1 MCPWQFS
8 RASLCLNECNCVD
21 HADRLVQVGFDLKER
36 SLMPPQIL
44 VPLHTYPDGNSIS
57 IAAHVGAV
65 ARHLQADVHGLVL
78 NATFPPA
85 SSILGNMIINV
96 DSMVREVTA
105 KCHVR
110 GTALVQAMQ
119 AALEPVGIKFRSTQ
133 LDCAMGTIGRA
144 AETYARY
151 HDLVVTGIGINDV
164 SMDATAETVIFASG
178 RPTLLVPQDLPPSQ
192 YQHVMIAWDG
202 SRVATRAVADARDFL
217 RLAKLVTIAV
227 VTDEKTLPEENPA
240 LKLVDY
246 LALHNINAVMAL
258 VQAQGRPIARA
269 LQDQALEIGADMMV
283 MGAFGHSRMRD
294 FVMGGATAGILRDLE
309 LPVLLSH

>member
-1 MCPWQFS
+1 MT
-8 RASLCLNECNCVD
+8 L
-21 HADRLVQVGFDLKER
+21 
-36 SLMPPQIL
+36 QIL
-44 VPLHTYPDGNSIS
+44 VPLHTYPDGNPVN

-65 ARHLQADVHGLVL
+65 AKHLGADVHGLVL

-85 SSILGNMIINV
+85 SSLMGDMLINV

-119 AALEPVGIKFRSTQ
+119 AALEPIGIKFRSTQ
-133 LDCAMGTIGRA
+133 LDCAMGTIGGA
-144 AETYARY
+144 TETYARY
-151 HDLVVTGIGINDV
+151 HDLIVTGLSANDG
-164 SMDATAETVIFASG
+164 SMEATAETLVFGSG
-178 RPTLLVPQDLPPSQ
+178 RPTLLVPQNLAPSP

-217 RLAKLVTIAV
+217 RLAKTVTIAV

-246 LALHNINAVMAL
+246 LDRHNINTAVAL
-258 VQAQGRPIARA
+258 VQAQRRPIGRA
-269 LQDQALEIGADMMV
+269 LQEHALEIGAGLMV

-294 FVMGGATAGILRDLE
+294 FVMGGATTGILRDLK

>member
-1 MCPWQFS
+1 MT
-8 RASLCLNECNCVD
+8 L
-21 HADRLVQVGFDLKER
+21 
-36 SLMPPQIL
+36 QIL
-44 VPLHTYPDGNSIS
+44 VPLHTYPDGNSVN

-65 ARHLQADVHGLVL
+65 AKYLGADVHGLVL

-85 SSILGNMIINV
+85 SSLIGDMLINV

-119 AALEPVGIKFRSTQ
+119 AALEPIGIKFRSTQ
-133 LDCAMGTIGRA
+133 LDCAMGTIGDA

-151 HDLVVTGIGINDV
+151 HDLIVTGLSANDV
-164 SMDATAETVIFASG
+164 SMEATAETLVFGSG
-178 RPTLLVPQDLPPSQ
+178 RPTLLVPQNLAPSP

-217 RLAKLVTIAV
+217 RLAKTVTIAV

-246 LALHNINAVMAL
+246 LDRHNINTAVAL
-258 VQAQGRPIARA
+258 VQAQRRPIGRA
-269 LQDQALEIGADMMV
+269 LQDHALEIEAGLLV

-294 FVMGGATAGILRDLE
+294 FVMGGATTGILRDLK
-309 LPVLLSH
+309 LPILLSH

>member
-1 MCPWQFS
+1 MT
-8 RASLCLNECNCVD
+8 L
-21 HADRLVQVGFDLKER
+21 
-36 SLMPPQIL
+36 QIL
-44 VPLHTYPDGNSIS
+44 VPLHTYPDGNSVS
-57 IAAHVGAV
+57 LAEHVAAV
-65 ARHLQADVHGLVL
+65 ARHLKADVHGLVL

-85 SSILGNMIINV
+85 SSVIGNMIINV
-96 DSMVREVTA
+96 DSMAREVTA

-110 GTALVQAMQ
+110 GAALVQAMKE
-119 AALEPVGIKFRSTQ
+119 ALEPIGIQFRSTE
-133 LDCAMGTIGRA
+133 LDCALGTIGAA

-151 HDLVVTGIGINDV
+151 HDLIVAGIGINDV
-164 SMDATAETVIFASG
+164 SMEATAETVIFASG
-178 RPTLLVPQDLPPSQ
+178 RPTLLVPQDLPPSR

-217 RLAKLVTIAV
+217 RLAKTVTIAV
-227 VTDEKTLPEENPA
+227 VTDEKALPEANPA

-246 LALHNINAVMAL
+246 LGLHNINAAVVL
-258 VQAQGRPIARA
+258 VQAKRRPIARA

>member
-1 MCPWQFS
+1 MT
-8 RASLCLNECNCVD
+8 L
-21 HADRLVQVGFDLKER
+21 
-36 SLMPPQIL
+36 QIL
-44 VPLHTYPDGNSIS
+44 VPLHTYPDGNSVN

-65 ARHLQADVHGLVL
+65 AKYLGADVHGLVL

-85 SSILGNMIINV
+85 SSLMGDMLINV

-119 AALEPVGIKFRSTQ
+119 AALEPIGIKFRSTQ
-133 LDCAMGTIGRA
+133 LECAMGTIGGA

-151 HDLVVTGIGINDV
+151 HDLIVTGLSANDV
-164 SMDATAETVIFASG
+164 SMEATAETLVFGSG
-178 RPTLLVPQDLPPSQ
+178 RPTLLVPQKLAPSP

-202 SRVATRAVADARDFL
+202 SRVATRAMADAHDFL
-217 RLAKLVTIAV
+217 RLAKTVTIAV

-246 LALHNINAVMAL
+246 LDRHNINTAVAL
-258 VQAQGRPIARA
+258 VQAQRRPIGRT
-269 LQDQALEIGADMMV
+269 LQDHALEIGAGLMV

-294 FVMGGATAGILRDLE
+294 FVMGGATAGILRNLK